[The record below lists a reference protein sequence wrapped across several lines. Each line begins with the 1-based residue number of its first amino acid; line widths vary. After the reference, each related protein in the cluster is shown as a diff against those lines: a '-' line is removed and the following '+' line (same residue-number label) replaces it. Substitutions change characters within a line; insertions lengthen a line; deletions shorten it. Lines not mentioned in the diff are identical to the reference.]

1 MKCKKCGEEVP
12 ENSLFCTNC
21 GSKLSEQVE
30 ETEEVKEEPM
40 EESTNVENAS
50 EKEDV
55 KEQEEVKDAEEV
67 VEEKKDDTQIDDIRS
82 LRRILLK

>member
-30 ETEEVKEEPM
+30 KT
-40 EESTNVENAS
+40 
-50 EKEDV
+50 
-55 KEQEEVKDAEEV
+55 EEVKDAEEV
-67 VEEKKDDTQIDDIRS
+67 VKKEEPEKQEKVV
-82 LRRILLK
+82 

>member
-40 EESTNVENAS
+40 EESTNVENVSQNTSTHWGNALQIS
-50 EKEDV
+50 V
-55 KEQEEVKDAEEV
+55 KPCFK
-67 VEEKKDDTQIDDIRS
+67 S
-82 LRRILLK
+82 